1 MNRVQLLKLAYARG
15 AFLALQEA
23 GYHEKVA
30 EDLALKIA
38 NRDALDVLEDVGIGA
53 GVGGL
58 GGAALGAGA
67 GALTGRFARNI
78 PGEARLLSM
87 SGAQNP
93 TLRRALGATGYVPE
107 ALSSDMI
114 HAMNN
119 PEFASQAAM
128 AGQMGS
134 EGAAMA
140 DARIT
145 DALRKSQYNGPGG
158 ITGGSRMSTRDPFS
172 MPVRGA
178 MQYGAA
184 GLGAGALGGGLV
196 GGLAGE

>member
-38 NRDALDVLEDVGIGA
+38 DRDALDVLEDVGIGA

-67 GALTGRFARNI
+67 GALTGRFAKSI

-87 SGAQNP
+87 TGARNP
-93 TLRRALGATGYVPE
+93 NLRRALGASGYSPELTDLPYGRAADLAGMTGAPMDVI
-107 ALSSDMI
+107 SGFQK
-114 HAMNN
+114 N
-119 PEFASQAAM
+119 PEMM
-128 AGQMGS
+128 AQLQSG
-134 EGAAMA
+134 
-140 DARIT
+140 
-145 DALRKSQYNGPGG
+145 
-158 ITGGSRMSTRDPFS
+158 TRVQDPFS
-172 MPVRGA
+172 MPARGA
-178 MQYGAA
+178 LQYGTA